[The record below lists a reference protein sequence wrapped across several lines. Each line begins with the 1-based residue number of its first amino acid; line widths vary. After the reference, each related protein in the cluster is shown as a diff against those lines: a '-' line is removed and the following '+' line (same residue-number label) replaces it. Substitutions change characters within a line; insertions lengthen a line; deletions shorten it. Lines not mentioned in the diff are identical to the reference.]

1 MSSNDEIKKVII
13 DKCKDRID
21 ELSEI
26 SLTDLSDTD
35 ILEEAW
41 ESLRLDENTKQF
53 NKIVNYIISNISDF
67 TEVTDDDFIF
77 IHKVSKSSLNAT
89 SIRFY
94 NENSNTC
101 LLYLDPVT
109 DEILEVDMAIL
120 SKIILMDFGS
130 IISLEEGEVAIF
142 QKKDENELC
151 LEDKDTY
158 SKVLLANIGL
168 SIKDDI
174 VLTQNT
180 FLTPKQVTCN
190 KNYLQ
195 YKDSID
201 ILNKYNNTT
210 DILWKYLLLYH
221 ILENFSY
228 RRSISKSLRDATSL
242 NVKHLSSVYTSSK
255 GEGDFIK
262 GSIKKFLLNITDNTY
277 FSQADAHGAN
287 ILLELDS
294 NGNTN
299 NLSKKIKLTN
309 IDTNVKDITEFLN
322 IELNKIDS
330 GEVSGQEVG
339 EIIYVV
345 RNCLVHNKETE
356 WIHINQSLL
365 KEKPELKVFFEKFL
379 LPTME
384 FIVKELIFKENDII
398 DYPPGKPNYILIWG
412 SQPNT
417 LVSEGNEAPVISP
430 LQNQTSKWSGVK
442 ATMLR
447 AKKLVCSLC

>member
-1 MSSNDEIKKVII
+1 MSLNEEIKKVII
-13 DKCKDRID
+13 NGCKDQIE
-21 ELSEI
+21 ELSEV
-26 SLTDLSDTD
+26 SLDDLSDSV
-35 ILEEAW
+35 ILGEAW
-41 ESLRLDENTKQF
+41 EALRLEENAENF
-53 NKIVNYIISNISDF
+53 NNTVNYIISNISDF
-67 TEVTDDDFIF
+67 TDTCTDDFIF
-77 IHKVSKSSLNAT
+77 INKISKTSLNAT
-89 SIRFY
+89 SIPFY
-94 NENSNTC
+94 DETSNTC
-101 LLYLDPVT
+101 LLYVDTDT
-109 DEILEVDMAIL
+109 DEIFDIDIEIL
-120 SKIILMDFGS
+120 SKILLNNFEE
-130 IISLEEGEVAIF
+130 IISLNDGEVAIF
-142 QKKDENELC
+142 QKKDVNEIC
-151 LEDKDTY
+151 LEDKETY

-168 SIKDDI
+168 SIKDNI
-174 VLTQNT
+174 VVTKKT
-180 FLTPKQVTCN
+180 FLTSRHMTCN

-201 ILNKYNNTT
+201 ILNKYNNTM

-228 RRSISKSLRDATSL
+228 RRSISKSLRDTTSL

-255 GEGDFIK
+255 GEGEFIK
-262 GSIKKFLLNITDNTY
+262 GSIKKFLLKITNNTY
-277 FSQADAHGAN
+277 FSDNQADGT
-287 ILLELDS
+287 IMSLELVS
-294 NGNTN
+294 TGNAN
-299 NLSKKIKLTN
+299 NLSKKIKLDN
-309 IDTNVKDITEFLN
+309 IDANVKDIAEFLN

-330 GEVSGQEVG
+330 KEVSGQEVG

-417 LVSEGNEAPVISP
+417 LVPEGNEAPVISP
-430 LQNQTSKWSGVK
+430 LQNQTSKWSRVK

-447 AKKLVCSLC
+447 AKELVCSLC